1 MVLEPVNIYME
12 KNKRTLFLLQVI
24 YILEMNNRHKSKSQN
39 YEASRKK
46 HRIIYLQLCARKTF
60 LRVDTEI
67 KLNLKEK
74 NKKFNINI

>member
-1 MVLEPVNIYME
+1 MKLLE
-12 KNKRTLFLLQVI
+12 
-24 YILEMNNRHKSKSQN
+24 
-39 YEASRKK
+39 KK